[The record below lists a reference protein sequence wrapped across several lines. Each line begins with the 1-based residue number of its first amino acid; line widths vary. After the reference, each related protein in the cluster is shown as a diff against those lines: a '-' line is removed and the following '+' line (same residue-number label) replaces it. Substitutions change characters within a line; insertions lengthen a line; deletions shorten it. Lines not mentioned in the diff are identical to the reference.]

1 MTDKISVVVADEER
15 LFREAIH
22 IILDQDAD
30 IEVVGEA
37 ANRLQTIETTR
48 DHEPDVIL
56 IDISSSKNEGMAVL
70 SEIIRQSPKT
80 KPIALIRVNDEAKIL
95 RTLREGAK
103 GYLSKNA
110 PLSDLIKA
118 VKAVDKGELWVQ
130 RKLMARFL
138 DGQRVNAFKKKTLV
152 DDKDDELTGR
162 EREVLNC
169 LIKGCTNKEIAK
181 ALFISE
187 KTVKNHLS
195 SIFKKL
201 NVNGRL
207 QAVRHA
213 LFVELE

>member
-1 MTDKISVVVADEER
+1 MNGKISVVVADEER

-37 ANRLQTIETTR
+37 ANRLQAMETTR
-48 DHEPDVIL
+48 DHKPDVIL
-56 IDISSSKNEGMAVL
+56 IDISSSNNDGMPAL
-70 SEIIRQSPKT
+70 SEITRQSPKT

-138 DGQRVNAFKKKTLV
+138 DGQRVNAFKKKTPV

-181 ALFISE
+181 ALFISD

-201 NVNGRL
+201 KVKGRL
-207 QAVRHA
+207 QAMRHA
-213 LFVELE
+213 LFVELG

>member
-1 MTDKISVVVADEER
+1 MNEKISVMVASEER
-15 LFREAIH
+15 LFREAIR

-30 IEVVGEA
+30 IKVVGEA
-37 ANRLQTIETTR
+37 ANRLQAMETTR
-48 DHEPDVIL
+48 DHKPDVIV
-56 IDISSSKNEGMAVL
+56 IDISSSNNEGMPAL

-118 VKAVDKGELWVQ
+118 VKVVDKGELWVQ
-130 RKLMARFL
+130 RKLMARLL
-138 DGQRVNAFKKKTLV
+138 DGERGNAFKKKAPV
-152 DDKDDELTGR
+152 EEKDDELTDR

-181 ALFISE
+181 ALFISD

-207 QAVRHA
+207 QAMRHA

>member
-1 MTDKISVVVADEER
+1 MNDKISVVIADEER

-30 IEVVGEA
+30 IKVVGEA
-37 ANRLQTIETTR
+37 ATRLQAMETTR
-48 DHEPDVIL
+48 DHKPDVIV
-56 IDISSSKNEGMAVL
+56 IDISSSNNEGMPAL

-118 VKAVDKGELWVQ
+118 VKVVDKGELWVQ

-138 DGQRVNAFKKKTLV
+138 DGERGDAFKNKAPV
-152 DDKDDELTGR
+152 DEKNDELTDR

-169 LIKGCTNKEIAK
+169 LIKGCTNKEIGK
-181 ALFISE
+181 ALFISD

-207 QAVRHA
+207 QAMRHA